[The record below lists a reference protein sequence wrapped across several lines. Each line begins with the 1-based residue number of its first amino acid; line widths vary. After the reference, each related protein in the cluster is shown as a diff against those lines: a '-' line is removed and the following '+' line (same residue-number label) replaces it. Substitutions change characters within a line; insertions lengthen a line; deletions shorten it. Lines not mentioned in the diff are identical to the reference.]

1 MPGDSHFIS
10 CGICNNAVSA
20 TSYQLLEYT
29 LVVTR
34 VSLTSDAHCSNAHC
48 LASAALH
55 AVLLGHMCF
64 QPAASSTTVQVHCI
78 CHDELH
84 IVLLM
89 QPSIMLIGS

>member
-1 MPGDSHFIS
+1 
-10 CGICNNAVSA
+10 
-20 TSYQLLEYT
+20 
-29 LVVTR
+29 
-34 VSLTSDAHCSNAHC
+34 

-89 QPSIMLIGS
+89 QPSIMLCSPSYVQCSNARCLVSAALHAVQYSHDVGVLAAAAEFE